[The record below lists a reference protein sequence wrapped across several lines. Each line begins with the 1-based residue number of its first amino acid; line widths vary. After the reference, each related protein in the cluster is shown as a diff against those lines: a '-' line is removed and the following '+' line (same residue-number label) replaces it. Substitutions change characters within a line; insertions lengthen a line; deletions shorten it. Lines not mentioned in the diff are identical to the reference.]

1 VYSIP
6 YIDIHTHK
14 CRFEKDT
21 VTVQNIFPGEG
32 FAAFS
37 GRNFYSVGLHP
48 WHIASKSE
56 NNEALQLLEEALEFD
71 HVIFVGEA
79 GLDRLSNADFAEQG
93 RVFEAQAFM
102 SEEFQYPLIIHCV
115 KAYNE
120 VLELRKKM
128 KPVLPWILHG
138 YNGSIELTKQLL
150 QAGFLFSFGEILFQ
164 KKAKAIES
172 FRFLP
177 LEKLFF
183 ETDESEEMVEKIY
196 ERGAALKEISLQ
208 KLKEAI
214 WRNFNRIEKTLV
226 DRV

>member
-1 VYSIP
+1 MYSIP

-14 CRFEKDT
+14 SRYEKET

-32 FAAFS
+32 FAAFT

-48 WHIASKSE
+48 WHIASKTE
-56 NNEALQLLEEALEFD
+56 NNEALRLLEEALEFD

-79 GLDRLSNADFAEQG
+79 GLDKLSDTDFAEQQ

-120 VLELRKKM
+120 ILDLRTRM

-150 QAGFLFSFGEILFQ
+150 EAGFLFSFGEILFREN
-164 KKAKAIES
+164 AKAIES

-183 ETDESEEMVEKIY
+183 ETDESEEMVEKFY
-196 ERGAALKEISLQ
+196 ERGAALKDISLQ
-208 KLKEAI
+208 TLKEAI
-214 WRNFNRIEKTLV
+214 WKNFNRIEKTLV

>member
-1 VYSIP
+1 MYSIP

-14 CRFEKDT
+14 SRYEKDT

-32 FAAFS
+32 FAAFT

-48 WHIASKSE
+48 WHIASKTE
-56 NNEALQLLEEALEFD
+56 NNEALRLLEEALEFD

-79 GLDRLSNADFAEQG
+79 GLDKLSDTDFAEQQ

-120 VLELRKKM
+120 ILELRKRM

-150 QAGFLFSFGEILFQ
+150 EAGFLFSFGEILFREN
-164 KKAKAIES
+164 AKAIES

-183 ETDESEEMVEKIY
+183 ETDESEEMVEKFY
-196 ERGAALKEISLQ
+196 ERGAALKDISLQ
-208 KLKEAI
+208 TLKEAI
-214 WRNFNRIEKTLV
+214 WKNFNRIEKTLV